1 VEKKRRVLVILA
13 VLLCLVAAVFAVP
26 LVVSA
31 DVLSTIA
38 IIELLP
44 SLINTTLLYVG
55 LRFIGDTGALVILIV
70 FLLMWASLVLIIR
83 KAYHFWWMLPYSA
96 VMYYTVFLI
105 SQLRLSLNTPPFLLE
120 RLSREPLIGLLFLIL
135 LFLLELTLGIL
146 FGYISNNLYK
156 RYRKLHP
163 RSQITPKAMQKV
175 AVPKKERKVAKPK
188 TPKEKQPSPR
198 ELRVRKVKARAL
210 EMKRLKEERKEAR
223 RLRREERLA
232 AKHAKG
238 SSSEKKLNRA
248 QRLETD
254 EEILVR
260 IPREDKDG
268 ASDDPVTIESVHEN
282 GSLDSLDALDADAPL
297 VFPEIKE
304 LPKFKTIRSKNQD
317 REMPV
322 SVVGQ
327 EANVKDVVQASD
339 SILNKDGKIFVGS
352 LKVMKDASVLLT
364 ETPVTDIEE
373 QDSLEPELPKKVFNP
388 MASLRQRMAKDAE
401 ASQMKVPVAL
411 PPQQVEQSQSPIL
424 IQSEEPSLPS
434 IDTKQEVHQIE
445 TIAPAEVPFNVET
458 PSLDTI
464 TPKISTTG
472 QENNG
477 GGPSFVPEASS
488 QESGGFSDEDMEFLS
503 GIGGLVSSNAGPS
516 ALLSRSKTRYN
527 YPSEDLLVSYPDHS
541 TEVDD
546 ATRKAGEALILTLKQ
561 FRIEA
566 TLINIV
572 RGPTVTMFEVSPAPG
587 VRVSA
592 IVSLSDNIALQ
603 LAARQVRI
611 VAPIPGKQAV
621 GIEVPNRTRS
631 IIGFREMLPT
641 IDEKNYNIPMV
652 LGRKITGE
660 PVVIELTQTPHLL
673 IAGATGSG
681 KSVCVNS
688 LISSIL
694 FRRSPK
700 DVRLILVDPKIVELR
715 VYNGIPHLL
724 TPVITEAKK
733 TIKALEFCLYEMDR
747 RYKLLNAL
755 AVRNITA
762 YNNRIREQKLAREKL
777 PFIVVV
783 IDEFADLMTTVG
795 KELETLLARLA
806 AMARAVGIH
815 LVLATQR
822 PSANVIT
829 GIIKSNI
836 PTRIAFMVASQI
848 DSRIIIDET
857 GAEKLL
863 GKGDLL
869 FAPGWDP
876 HSIRIQ
882 GAFLSDEEVERVVE
896 YAKSQGEPD
905 YLDEMFF
912 EDEDSSDDSSD
923 GDDGFGDDVDDV
935 LMEKALKIVVE
946 RQSASASYLQRR
958 LKIGYNRAAR
968 LVEQMEDDGY
978 VGPARGSKPRELLR
992 YPD

>member
-1 VEKKRRVLVILA
+1 MT
-13 VLLCLVAAVFAVP
+13 F
-26 LVVSA
+26 
-31 DVLSTIA
+31 
-38 IIELLP
+38 
-44 SLINTTLLYVG
+44 
-55 LRFIGDTGALVILIV
+55 
-70 FLLMWASLVLIIR
+70 
-83 KAYHFWWMLPYSA
+83 
-96 VMYYTVFLI
+96 
-105 SQLRLSLNTPPFLLE
+105 PP
-120 RLSREPLIGLLFLIL
+120 
-135 LFLLELTLGIL
+135 
-146 FGYISNNLYK
+146 
-156 RYRKLHP
+156 
-163 RSQITPKAMQKV
+163 
-175 AVPKKERKVAKPK
+175 
-188 TPKEKQPSPR
+188 
-198 ELRVRKVKARAL
+198 
-210 EMKRLKEERKEAR
+210 
-223 RLRREERLA
+223 
-232 AKHAKG
+232 
-238 SSSEKKLNRA
+238 
-248 QRLETD
+248 
-254 EEILVR
+254 
-260 IPREDKDG
+260 
-268 ASDDPVTIESVHEN
+268 
-282 GSLDSLDALDADAPL
+282 
-297 VFPEIKE
+297 IKE
-304 LPKFKTIRSKNQD
+304 LPKLKTIGRSTRTPKAENNVPQ
-317 REMPV
+317 PV
-322 SVVGQ
+322 L
-327 EANVKDVVQASD
+327 EAPEENPAEVTGIPVMRASD
-339 SILNKDGKIFVGS
+339 TAGAAKESEGRVFVGNVRV
-352 LKVMKDASVLLT
+352 LKDDSIVLT
-364 ETPVTDIEE
+364 ETPVVEE
-373 QDSLEPELPKKVFNP
+373 AAPFEPEPVVKKIFNP
-388 MASLRQRMAKDAE
+388 MASLRQRMAKDAVAAQMVVPTTLPSSSRTSPE
-401 ASQMKVPVAL
+401 APAVGTSPVEPVVEKNLGEEDKIAKTVPPAALTIEPAAASFQTFSNPIPVA
-411 PPQQVEQSQSPIL
+411 V
-424 IQSEEPSLPS
+424 
-434 IDTKQEVHQIE
+434 
-445 TIAPAEVPFNVET
+445 PAA
-458 PSLDTI
+458 LA
-464 TPKISTTG
+464 
-472 QENNG
+472 
-477 GGPSFVPEASS
+477 ASAD
-488 QESGGFSDEDMEFLS
+488 GGFSDEDMEFLS
-503 GIGGLVSSNAGPS
+503 GIGGLSSSNAGKS
-516 ALLSRSKTRYN
+516 ALLTRSKTQYM
-527 YPSEDLLVSYPDHS
+527 YPSPELLVSYPDHS
-541 TEVDD
+541 TDIDED
-546 ATRKAGEALILTLKQ
+546 TRAAGEALILTLKQ
-561 FRIEA
+561 FRIDA
-566 TLINIV
+566 TLVNIV
-572 RGPTVTMFEVSPAPG
+572 KGPTVTMYEVSPAPG

-621 GIEVPNRTRS
+621 GIEVPNKTRS
-631 IIGFREMLPT
+631 IIGFREMLPA

-694 FRRSPK
+694 YRRSPK

-724 TPVITEAKK
+724 TPVITDAKK

-869 FAPGWDP
+869 LAPAWDP
-876 HSIRIQ
+876 HCIRIQ

-896 YAKSQGEPD
+896 YAKSQGSPD

-912 EDEDSSDDSSD
+912 EDEEPAD
-923 GDDGFGDDVDDV
+923 GDSEGEEGFEDDGDDV
-935 LMEKALKIVVE
+935 LMEKALRIVVE

-978 VGPARGSKPRELLR
+978 VGPARGSKPRELLKF
-992 YPD
+992 PD